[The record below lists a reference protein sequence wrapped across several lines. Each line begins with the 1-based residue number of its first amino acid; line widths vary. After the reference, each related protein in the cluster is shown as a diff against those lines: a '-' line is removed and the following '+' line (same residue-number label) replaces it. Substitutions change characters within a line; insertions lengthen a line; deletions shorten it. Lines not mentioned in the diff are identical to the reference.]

1 MLKKVNS
8 VIFQCLWRHSCQFKP
23 QRFSILF

>member
-8 VIFQCLWRHSCQFKP
+8 VIFQCLWSHTCQFKP
-23 QRFSILF
+23 QKFPKCF